1 MRHFNDEQG
10 RPWVASVG
18 RMESG
23 DYKGQ
28 FFLVMARREG
38 RFEGDAEPADEGA
51 RATEAEREALPLND
65 VRWNSAKTADR
76 TLATMSDVEL
86 RRRLRAALGR
96 SQGVPT
102 PLP

>member
-18 RMESG
+18 RTESG

-38 RFEGDAEPADEGA
+38 GSEGDAGPADE
-51 RATEAEREALPLND
+51 RACEAEREALPLND

-96 SQGVPT
+96 RQGVPT